1 MTIRR
6 YVTPLQV
13 IWIRLSRGLTSRN
26 TFAPSRRRAIR
37 TSCRSRSQRLLLRP
51 RRLDFVVLRRALAA
65 SLVRPSFTAESAS
78 ECSPTAALRVLTSS
92 VLRFRNVANRRNC
105 AQSKTPDARW
115 TEVFVQMTGIG
126 GRRRSDASNRPAS
139 EPSSSVT
146 RRGFANH
153 SGQPIAARPNCW

>member
-26 TFAPSRRRAIR
+26 TFAPSRRRASR

-51 RRLDFVVLRRALAA
+51 RPLDFVVLRRSLAA
-65 SLVRPSFTAESAS
+65 SLVGPSFTAESAS
-78 ECSPTAALRVLTSS
+78 ECSPTTALRVLTSS

-105 AQSKTPDARW
+105 AQSKTPVAHQTLDVHR
-115 TEVFVQMTGIG
+115 
-126 GRRRSDASNRPAS
+126 
-139 EPSSSVT
+139 VT
-146 RRGFANH
+146 AVDG
-153 SGQPIAARPNCW
+153 SLRPNDRNRRPEKIRRE

>member
-6 YVTPLQV
+6 YVTPLRV

-92 VLRFRNVANRRNC
+92 VLRFRSVANRRNC
-105 AQSKTPDARW
+105 AQSKTPDAHQTLDVHRV
-115 TEVFVQMTGIG
+115 TAAG
-126 GRRRSDASNRPAS
+126 GRASPKTPKSPAGQKTTRENRRRAGPH
-139 EPSSSVT
+139 P
-146 RRGFANH
+146 
-153 SGQPIAARPNCW
+153 